1 MADPDALIGQSVSHF
16 RILER
21 LGGGGM
27 GVVYKAQDTLLDRF
41 VALKFLPESLANDP
55 QALERFRREAKAAS
69 ALNHPNIC
77 TIYEIGDA
85 NNKTFI
91 AMEFLDG
98 QTLKHAINGRPMD
111 LERFFTLAIDMADGL
126 DAAHS
131 KGIVHRDIK
140 PANIFVTDRGHAKIL
155 DFGLAKV
162 NPATATANTNTF
174 AQLTQDIDAEH
185 LTSPGSTLGTV
196 AYMSPEQARAKE
208 LDARSDLFSFGTVL
222 YEMATGQLPFRGESS
237 PVIFEAI
244 LSRAPVPAVR
254 LNPDLPADL
263 ERIINRALEKD
274 RELRY
279 QHAADI
285 RSELM
290 RLKRDTDS
298 GRSPS
303 ASSGSMPIAQD
314 SGSVSQLSQRSA
326 VVSVPSLAASAVS
339 SATGALSSSPTENSA
354 QVPAA
359 KKSWLKFAI
368 PAAGLLLALVAG
380 GFYYRSTHQTPKLTS
395 KDTIVLADFDNKSGD
410 AVFDDTLRQALT
422 VALNQSPYLNVLG
435 DNKVASTL
443 KLMAKPANTPLT
455 GDVVREL
462 CQRTSG
468 KAYIAGSIAALG
480 SEFVL
485 GLKAI
490 NCQTG
495 DVLAQDQTTAPS
507 KEKVLDALG
516 ESAAELR
523 GQLGESLASVQ
534 KYDVPLADASTT
546 SLEALKAYSMGRKA
560 VTQQGTAAGLPYFQK
575 AIELDPNFAGAYLG
589 IANVYLSLNE
599 VSRAGGYF
607 RKAYELR
614 DHTSDREKAGIEIFY
629 FENVTGETEKATR
642 AREQL
647 LTTYPARSNDYNNLA
662 GDYLNLGEFAK
673 SLDAFQ
679 KAIQLDPNNAVPR
692 GGITGVFIPL
702 QRFDE
707 SHRSIQEAF
716 ERKMDGLAFHVP
728 LYALAFLAADSRGM
742 EQEQKWFEANPD
754 FTNFGFALAS
764 DTEAY
769 AGHLAE
775 ARELSKK
782 AADSAVHAD
791 SKESG
796 GVWLENNAIAE
807 AAIGNPA
814 QARQQAAE
822 GLKLAPDS
830 QGINVESALAY
841 AMAGDTS
848 RAEAMAQELN
858 RKYPL
863 DTQMQ
868 ALWLPAIQGQIALN
882 QKKPQQVV
890 EALQKSSGDLEY
902 GSISFLSN
910 VSCLY
915 PTYIRGQAYLAAN
928 QGKEAAAEFQK
939 ILDHTGIVWNCWT
952 GSLAHLGVARAN
964 ALIAKSA
971 QGADADIARTR
982 SLAAYKS
989 FLTLWK
995 DADPSLPLLHQAQ
1008 SEYAKLQ

>member
-1 MADPDALIGQSVSHF
+1 VADPDPLIGQSVSHF
-16 RILER
+16 RIIER

-41 VALKFLPESLANDP
+41 VALKFLPDSLASDP
-55 QALERFRREAKAAS
+55 QALERFRREAKSAS

-77 TIYEIGDA
+77 TIHEIGDA
-85 NNKTFI
+85 NGKAFI

-98 QTLKHAINGRPMD
+98 QTLKHAINGRPMELD
-111 LERFFTLAIDMADGL
+111 RFFTLAIDMADGL

-131 KGIVHRDIK
+131 QGIVHRDIK
-140 PANIFVTDRGHAKIL
+140 PANIFVTKRGHAKIL

-162 NPATATANTNTF
+162 NAGASAPTF
-174 AQLTQDIDAEH
+174 TQLTQDIDADH

-196 AYMSPEQARAKE
+196 AYMSPEQARAEE

-274 RELRY
+274 RDLRY

-290 RLKRDTDS
+290 RVKRDTDS

-303 ASSGSMPIAQD
+303 ASSGSTLIAQD
-314 SGSVSQLSQRSA
+314 SASQLSQRSA
-326 VVSVPSLAASAVS
+326 PVSAPSLPPTAISSAAAVPSAPA
-339 SATGALSSSPTENSA
+339 TENSA
-354 QVPAA
+354 QLPP
-359 KKSWLKFAI
+359 KNKTLSKIAI
-368 PAAGLLLALVAG
+368 PVVVILVAAVG
-380 GFYYRSTHQTPKLTS
+380 GFFFYRSKQTPKLS
-395 KDTIVLADFDNKSGD
+395 AKDTIVLADFDNKTGD

-443 KLMAKPANTPLT
+443 KLMSKPANTPLT
-455 GDVVREL
+455 GDVAREL
-462 CQRTSG
+462 CQRSDS
-468 KAYIAGSIAALG
+468 KAYIAGSIAPLG
-480 SEFVL
+480 TEFVL

-490 NCQTG
+490 NCQSG
-495 DVLAQDQTTAPS
+495 DVLAQEQQTASS
-507 KEKVLDALG
+507 KEKILDALG
-516 ESAAELR
+516 DAASKLR

-534 KYDVPLADASTT
+534 KYDVKLQEATTT
-546 SLEALKAYSMGRKA
+546 SLEALKAYSMGQK
-560 VTQQGTAAGLPYFQK
+560 VQQQQSQAGALPYFQK
-575 AIELDPNFAGAYLG
+575 AIELDPNFAAAYLG
-589 IANVYLSLNE
+589 VGNVYGSQAEL
-599 VSRAGGYF
+599 SRASEYF

-614 DHTSDREKAGIEIFY
+614 DHTSDREKANIEVSY
-629 FENVTGETEKATR
+629 FENVTGEWEKATR
-642 AREQL
+642 TREQL
-647 LTTYPARSNDYNNLA
+647 LTVYPGRASDFNNLA
-662 GDYLNLGEFAK
+662 ADYEILGQYFK
-673 SLDAFQ
+673 SLDIFQ
-679 KAIQLDPNNAVPR
+679 KAIQLDPSNIVPR
-692 GGITGVFIPL
+692 SSIPAAFMAL

-707 SHRSIQEAF
+707 AHQSIQQAF
-716 ERKMDGLAFHVP
+716 EKKMDGFLFHVQ
-728 LYALAFLAADSRGM
+728 LYALAFLAKDAKGM
-742 EQEQKWFEANPD
+742 EQEQKWFETNPD
-754 FTNFGFALAS
+754 SANFGFALAS

-769 AGHLAE
+769 EGRLAK

-782 AADSAVHAD
+782 AADSALHAD
-791 SKESG
+791 AKEPG
-796 GVWLENNAIAE
+796 GIWLENNAIAE
-807 AAIGNPA
+807 ATFGNPA

-822 GLKLAPDS
+822 GLKLAPGS
-830 QGINVESALAY
+830 QSVNVEAALAY
-841 AMAGDTS
+841 ATAGDTA
-848 RAEAMAQELN
+848 RAESMAQDLN

-863 DTQMQ
+863 DTQVQ
-868 ALWLPAIQGQIALN
+868 ALWLPAIQAQIALN
-882 QKKPQQVV
+882 RKNPQRAV
-890 EALQKSSGDLEY
+890 EELQKSSGDIEF
-902 GSISFLSN
+902 GSIPFVNN

-915 PTYIRGQAYLAAN
+915 PTYIRGQAYLAGN

-964 ALIAKSA
+964 ALLAKSA
-971 QGADADIARTR
+971 QGADADLARTR
-982 SLAAYKS
+982 SLAAYKT

-995 DADPSLPLLHQAQ
+995 DADPTLPLLHQAQ
-1008 SEYAKLQ
+1008 SESSKLQ